1 MEVYM
6 IKYYNRKNKDYET
19 EKVAGENYL
28 KWTYS
33 SPIGLTL
40 LELIVKKKFFS
51 YLYGKHCDSTWSKR
65 KIENFTKTLDID
77 MSISEKRIEDFA
89 SFNDFFIRKLKP
101 NARIINKDKNILISP
116 ADGRLTAF
124 TDINIDK
131 LVQIKGLTYSL
142 RELIGDNNLAEK
154 YQGGICLIFR
164 LCPVDYHRFHFV
176 DSGTCSK
183 TSKIKGLYYS
193 VNPIALEKKEKLFC
207 ENKREWSLLHSDNF
221 KDILQIEV
229 GATCVGT
236 IIQTYTPEKYVKKGE
251 EKGYFKFGG
260 STTILFLEK
269 DTVSI
274 DSDIL
279 TQSSLGYE
287 TRVIMGESIGQ
298 KKS

>member
-1 MEVYM
+1 M
-6 IKYYNRKNKDYET
+6 IKYYNRQTKDYEI

-28 KWTYS
+28 NWTYS

-40 LELIVKKKFFS
+40 LELIVKKKLFS
-51 YLYGKHCDSTWSKR
+51 YLYGKHCDSKFSKR
-65 KIENFTKTLDID
+65 KIFDFTKTLDID
-77 MSISEKRIEDFA
+77 MSISEKRVEDFS

-101 NARIINKDKNILISP
+101 QARKIDKNKNKLISP
-116 ADGRLTAF
+116 ADGRLTAY

-131 LVQIKGLTYSL
+131 LVQIKGLTYTL
-142 RELIGDNNLAEK
+142 KELIGDDNLAQK
-154 YQGGICLIFR
+154 YQGGVCLIFR

-176 DSGTCSK
+176 DSGVCDK
-183 TSKIKGLYYS
+183 TLKIKGLYYS

-207 ENKREWSLLHSDNF
+207 ENKREWSILHSDNF

-236 IIQTYTPEKYVKKGE
+236 IIQTYAPGKSIEKGE

-260 STTILFLEK
+260 STTILFLQK
-269 DTVSI
+269 GTVEM

-287 TRVIMGESIGQ
+287 TRVLMGEAIGQ
-298 KKS
+298 KKA

>member
-1 MEVYM
+1 M
-6 IKYYNRKNKDYET
+6 IKYYNRKNKIYEI

-28 KWTYS
+28 NWTYS

-51 YLYGKHCDSTWSKR
+51 YIYGRHCDSKLSKR
-65 KIENFTKTLDID
+65 KIESFTKSLDID
-77 MSISEKRIEDFA
+77 MSISEKKIEDFS

-101 NARIINKDKNILISP
+101 NARVIDKDTNTLISP

-131 LVQIKGLTYSL
+131 LVQVKGLTYSL
-142 RELIGDNNLAEK
+142 RELIGDDSLAEK
-154 YQGGICLIFR
+154 YEGGICLIFR

-176 DSGTCSK
+176 DSGTCDK

-207 ENKREWSLLHSDNF
+207 QNKREWSLLHSDNF

-236 IIQTYTPEKYVKKGE
+236 IIQTYIPGKYVEKGE

-269 DTVSI
+269 EAVSI
-274 DSDIL
+274 DPDIL

-287 TRVIMGESIGQ
+287 TRVLMGESIGQ
-298 KKS
+298 KKF